1 MALDS
6 FQLFLSQVRSSPE
19 ITQDTRVQI
28 VFDMLYEGGFLGQG
42 CHRGTLSFR
51 WHIMKLIQAY
61 VFVFGALDERVLTT
75 CAHTRQVLKSLV
87 VAYLSSDTADNQV
100 LRQCLAYSFL
110 TVW

>member
-6 FQLFLSQVRSSPE
+6 FWLFLLQVRSSPK

-42 CHRGTLSFR
+42 CHWGTLSFQWR
-51 WHIMKLIQAY
+51 IMKLIQAY
-61 VFVFGALDERVLTT
+61 VFVFDASDERVLTT
-75 CAHTRQVLKSLV
+75 CMHTRQVLKSRV
-87 VAYLSSDTADNQV
+87 VAYLSSDTAEKQV
-100 LRQCLAYSFL
+100 LRQCLVYSFL